1 MLGAALARRSSL
13 KPQLNQIRIWARQ
26 GRTDIWIAHTLEST
40 PEAIRSFRIDN
51 GLLRP
56 GEPAPAPTPVRAA
69 KPEGETST
77 RRRRRT
83 RAASAEPE
91 EQAAVE
97 PASEPEAAAKPARRR
112 GRRARSGAAQTE
124 EAVAGAL
131 VRGVAIQ
138 LPESVLADP
147 AFREHWDGVQAV
159 TAEIGPETI
168 VLRRA

>member
-56 GEPAPAPTPVRAA
+56 GEPAPAPPPARAA

-83 RAASAEPE
+83 RAA
-91 EQAAVE
+91 AVE
-97 PASEPEAAAKPARRR
+97 PEAPPEEPAPEPETAAKPARRR
-112 GRRARSGAAQTE
+112 GRRGRSGGAQAE
-124 EAVAGAL
+124 EAVAGAI

>member
-1 MLGAALARRSSL
+1 LARRSSL

-56 GEPAPAPTPVRAA
+56 GEPAPAPAPVQPA
-69 KPEGETST
+69 KPEGEAST

-83 RAASAEPE
+83 RAAAAEPE
-91 EQAAVE
+91 VAAEE
-97 PASEPEAAAKPARRR
+97 PAPETETAVKPPRRR
-112 GRRARSGAAQTE
+112 GRRGRSGAAQAE
-124 EAVAGAL
+124 EAVAGAIL
-131 VRGVAIQ
+131 RGVAIQ

-147 AFREHWDGVQAV
+147 AFREHWDGVQTV